1 MKKKPLSPHIHI
13 EETVNKI
20 KKLLSKSKGMVL
32 DDNLF
37 GSLEEMCDDLGSQ
50 LKNGKVGTENLS
62 VKNEENEDSK
72 ILEEQIQEEREIF
85 DNVIDVMGAG
95 LCLIDKNSKIIWAND
110 TLKEWLNLNESP
122 VGGHCS
128 DIYHCD
134 VVGTDKCPAELVLNG
149 KEGHII
155 QSWVTTKSKKRMCIQ
170 HIAIP
175 ITNKNSETDNILLLT
190 VDVTESEKMVHRLL
204 LLQQFGE
211 ITQGTLHLDKLHHL
225 ILTCITAD
233 YSFGFN
239 RAILFLINK
248 DLNVLNG
255 KLAIGPSSSEE
266 ATRICEETA
275 SSHSLFEI
283 VQKLDYSHNID
294 TSLNTMAKLMV
305 YSLADTRE
313 VVTLCTKEKKP
324 IIVRDAAKDMRVTDE
339 FRKALGVNEFVCVP
353 LIAKSEPIGV
363 IVADNVFTAEP
374 ISDERVNTLTMFVN
388 QASLA
393 IENAVTY
400 KNLEDKIDQ
409 LTETQQ
415 RLIRSE
421 KLAAIGSMSSY
432 VAHEIRNPLVTI
444 GGFAKTLSR
453 FTFTDSKIK
462 VNIDIIIEEVKRL
475 EKILNNITDFGK
487 PSKPEKIDSQICEI
501 MENTC
506 MLMENYFQ
514 EKHITLQKRYET
526 GIPEAPVD
534 PTQIKQVFLN
544 ILMNA
549 VEAMPDGGKLDVN
562 IEFVNESIKI
572 YIIDAGKGIQQGVL
586 QNIYDPFFTT
596 KKEGTGL
603 GLPITHQIISLH
615 GGTLIHERS
624 VEFTEFNIEL
634 PLVKKPEVKKTLT
647 ESTHET

>member
-1 MKKKPLSPHIHI
+1 MKKKPVVPHM
-13 EETVNKI
+13 EKTVNKI
-20 KKLLSKSKGMVL
+20 KELLNQSKGMVL
-32 DDNLF
+32 DDKLL
-37 GSLEEMCDDLGSQ
+37 GSLEEMCEDLGAQ
-50 LKNGKVGTENLS
+50 LKKREVEAGNLS
-62 VKNEENEDSK
+62 VKNEENEESK

-85 DNVIDVMGAG
+85 DNVIEVMGAG
-95 LCLIDKNSKIIWAND
+95 LCLIDKNTKIIWAND

-134 VVGTDKCPAELVLNG
+134 VVGTDKCPAELVLKG
-149 KEGHII
+149 KKGHIV
-155 QSWVTTKSKKRMCIQ
+155 QSWVRTKAKKRMCIQ

-175 ITNKNSETDNILLLT
+175 ITNKNSNTDNILLLT
-190 VDVTESEKMVHRLL
+190 VDVTENEKMVHRLL

-211 ITQGTLHLDKLHHL
+211 ITQGTLHLDKLLHL

-239 RAILFLINK
+239 RATLFLINK
-248 DLNVLNG
+248 ELNVLNG
-255 KLAIGPSSSEE
+255 KLAIGPASSEE
-266 ATRICEETA
+266 ATRILKEM
-275 SSHSLFEI
+275 SDSHNSLTDI
-283 VQKLDYSHNID
+283 VDKLDYSHNID
-294 TSLNTMAKLMV
+294 TPLNTMTKLLV
-305 YSLADTRE
+305 YSLADAKE
-313 VVTLCTKEKKP
+313 VVTLCTKEMKP
-324 IIVRDAAKDMRVTDE
+324 IIVKDAVKDPRVSNE

-353 LIAKSEPIGV
+353 LIAKNEPIGV
-363 IVADNVFTAEP
+363 IVADNVYTAEP

-393 IENAVTY
+393 IENAETY
-400 KNLEDKIDQ
+400 KSLEDKIDQ

-453 FTFTDSKIK
+453 FTFTDAKIK
-462 VNIDIIIEEVKRL
+462 VNIDIIIEEVKHL
-475 EKILNNITDFGK
+475 EKILNNITDFAK
-487 PSKPEKIDSQICEI
+487 PSKPEKIDVQLCEI

-506 MLMENYFQ
+506 LLMENYFQ
-514 EKHITLQKRYET
+514 EKHITLQKKYET
-526 GIPEAPVD
+526 GVPEAPVD

-549 VEAMPDGGKLDVN
+549 VESMPDGGKLDVK
-562 IEFVNESIKI
+562 IKYIDGSVKI
-572 YIIDAGKGIQQGVL
+572 YIVDAGKGMKQDVL

-596 KKEGTGL
+596 KPSGTGV
-603 GLPITHQIISLH
+603 GLSVSLKIIEDH
-615 GGTLIHERS
+615 GGTIDAISEQGKGTTMLL
-624 VEFTEFNIEL
+624 TL
-634 PLVKKPEVKKTLT
+634 PIK
-647 ESTHET
+647 